1 MVIRWSNFLL
11 PEFEAKTLFQVLR
24 LRQDVF
30 VLEQACLYPD
40 IDALDEQSTHLLG
53 FNAEDQLIAYLRIV
67 PPELHYPEPAIG
79 RVVIAQSSRGQGLG
93 RVLISE
99 GIRLTQRLYPGS
111 DIRIS
116 AQSHL
121 VALYEEGGFES
132 IGEAY
137 LEDGIPHQEM
147 LLKN

>member
-1 MVIRWSNFLL
+1 MPIRWSNCLL
-11 PEFEAKTLFQVLR
+11 HEFDAKTLLQALR

-30 VLEQACLYPD
+30 VLEQQCLYPD
-40 IDALDEQSTHLLG
+40 IDVLDESSTHLLG
-53 FNAEDQLIAYLRIV
+53 FNAEDELIAYLRIV

-93 RVLISE
+93 RVLITE
-99 GIRLTQRLYPGS
+99 GVRLTQRLYPAS

-121 VALYEEGGFES
+121 VALYEEAGFES
-132 IGEAY
+132 VGEAY

-147 LLKN
+147 LLAS